1 MFPAPVHY
9 WLPVRQLHRET
20 TDITWLLNSPSSSSI
35 SLIGTYWPYVTCSVL
50 QLIIQ
55 SFIHAV
61 FSSLRMV
68 ITHLILL
75 QLCWRLDV
83 SCNMM
88 WKNISCAGKRLYYS
102 RLNKDSSPKHFR
114 FFIPF
119 HSLKVVW
126 IKTKNGFRSTF
137 QIAAGTPDVR
147 HMNGM
152 VPSWTF

>member
-20 TDITWLLNSPSSSSI
+20 TDITWLLNSPSSLSI
-35 SLIGTYWPYVTCSVL
+35 SFIGTYWPYVTCSVL

-68 ITHLILL
+68 ITRLILL

-83 SCNMM
+83 SCNMK
-88 WKNISCAGKRLYYS
+88 WKNISGKRLYYS

-114 FFIPF
+114 FFNPF

-126 IKTKNGFRSTF
+126 IKTKNRFRSTF